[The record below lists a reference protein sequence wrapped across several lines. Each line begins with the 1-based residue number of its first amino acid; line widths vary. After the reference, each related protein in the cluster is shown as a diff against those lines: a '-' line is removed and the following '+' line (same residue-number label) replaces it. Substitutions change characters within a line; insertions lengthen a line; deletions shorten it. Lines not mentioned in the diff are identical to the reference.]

1 MRPRHVLVIDDDP
14 DVCAV
19 LHAALEEI
27 GGYRVTSAATGDAAL
42 PILDG
47 DRPDLVVLDALGT
60 GMSAMEFALHA
71 TQRDIPLIL
80 VTGDPDSPARLG
92 FPCLLKP
99 FRSDRLLAQ
108 CAAAIAK
115 SQDNLSI
122 MRAALARLLKDR
134 DELRRL
140 LGQGRRSQQ
149 RIDAALAPFADKKLV
164 APGRLDDRR

>member
-1 MRPRHVLVIDDDP
+1 MRPRHVLLIDDDP

-19 LHAALEEI
+19 LQATLENI
-27 GGYRVTSAATGDAAL
+27 GGYRVTPTASGDAAL
-42 PILDG
+42 PTLDG

-71 TQRDIPLIL
+71 TQRDIPLIV

-92 FPCLLKP
+92 FPYLLKP
-99 FRSDRLLAQ
+99 FRSDRLVAE
-108 CAAAIAK
+108 CAAAIAQP
-115 SQDNLSI
+115 QDNLAI
-122 MRAALARLLKDR
+122 MREALARLLKDR

-149 RIDAALAPFADKKLV
+149 RIDFGLGPVCRQETHCAGT
-164 APGRLDDRR
+164 PG